1 METRTETKKPKK
13 KEHWVKIRHK
23 IIMEILRVIF
33 VPLCFF
39 KYGIRVERAREF
51 DGRQAL
57 VLFNHQTAY
66 DQFFAGMA
74 FTDPLYY
81 VATEDIFSLGWISKV
96 LVWAVAP
103 IPIRKQ
109 TTDMRA
115 IKHIM
120 QVVKEGGNIALAPE
134 GNRTFD
140 GRTCYIKPTIAPL
153 ARKLKLP
160 IVLFRIEDGYGVQPR
175 WSDVIRKG
183 RMRAYVHRVIEPE
196 EAAAMTNDELYAAI
210 AEALYVN
217 EARVTGEFKSK
228 RTAEYLER
236 CVYVC
241 PECGLSRF
249 RSEKDI
255 STCEKCGLK
264 IRYKA
269 NKELEGVD
277 RPFPF
282 RFVADWYDYQQDFVN
297 HLDTMADPDALF
309 YEDTV
314 DVYDVVL
321 YKSKKLRHRD
331 AVFRLYGDRLT
342 ISPEEGENIVLRY
355 DESGEITVLGKNKLN
370 IYCGD
375 KVYQIRG
382 DARFNALKYIN
393 LHQRSLNIMHH
404 DADNTFL
411 GM

>member
-1 METRTETKKPKK
+1 METRTETKK

-81 VATEDIFSLGWISKV
+81 VATEDIFSLGWISKA

-120 QVVKEGGNIALAPE
+120 QVVKEGGSIALAPE

-217 EARVTGEFKSK
+217 EARGTGEFKSK

-269 NKELEGVD
+269 NKELEGMD

-314 DVYDVVL
+314 DV
-321 YKSKKLRHRD
+321 
-331 AVFRLYGDRLT
+331 
-342 ISPEEGENIVLRY
+342 
-355 DESGEITVLGKNKLN
+355 
-370 IYCGD
+370 
-375 KVYQIRG
+375 
-382 DARFNALKYIN
+382 
-393 LHQRSLNIMHH
+393 M
-404 DADNTFL
+404 
-411 GM
+411 